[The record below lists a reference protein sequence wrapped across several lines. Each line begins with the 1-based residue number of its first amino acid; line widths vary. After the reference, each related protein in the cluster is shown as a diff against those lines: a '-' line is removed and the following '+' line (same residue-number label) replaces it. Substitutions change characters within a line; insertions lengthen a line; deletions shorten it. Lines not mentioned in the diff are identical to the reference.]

1 MDDRNGDFTHHFF
14 LHGKNIWVVSSSRWV
29 LLGLFVSKGLEICQK
44 HEPKNGFFIV
54 LDDVLLF
61 PNAFVKGDVVF
72 STSCRGF
79 ETTEKKHFK
88 HFPYILPWEPKTF
101 IFRGDNPYFWV

>member
-29 LLGLFVSKGLEICQK
+29 LLGFFVSKGLEICQK

-79 ETTEKKHFK
+79 ETTEKNTSNTSHIYY
-88 HFPYILPWEPKTF
+88 HGNPKPSF
-101 IFRGDNPYFWV
+101 FPYFWV